1 LVLVNLNNIE
11 KEQITNINYPHELED
26 IEKEL
31 SANEI
36 NMNTIETFR
45 ENYLKDYK
53 KFTVI

>member
-1 LVLVNLNNIE
+1 MVQFNY
-11 KEQITNINYPHELED
+11 KYKQEQLTNQKFPNDLEG

-36 NMNTIETFR
+36 IMNTIETFR
-45 ENYLKDYK
+45 ESYLKDYK